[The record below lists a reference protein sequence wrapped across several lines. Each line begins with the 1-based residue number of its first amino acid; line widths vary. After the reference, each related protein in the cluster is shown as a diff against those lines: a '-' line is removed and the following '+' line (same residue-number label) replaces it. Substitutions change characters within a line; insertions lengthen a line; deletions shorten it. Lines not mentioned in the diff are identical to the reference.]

1 MLPRPPSYCEHKARD
16 LAYVRIDGQQIYLG
30 RWDSP
35 ESHVAYDEKIA
46 EWRKRQNPG
55 RYSLTMAD
63 LALKYLEYA
72 PTYYRKHGVNTGRKV
87 QRLSPVEMCNA
98 HNPCSLILTIET
110 SFMRWS
116 V

>member
-1 MLPRPPSYCEHKARD
+1 MRWFRAWERKPQNDRTEFLRMC
-16 LAYVRIDGQQIYLG
+16 G
-30 RWDSP
+30 RMP
-35 ESHVAYDEKIA
+35 AVLH
-46 EWRKRQNPG
+46 G
-55 RYSLTMAD
+55 T
-63 LALKYLEYA
+63 
-72 PTYYRKHGVNTGRKV
+72 GVNTGRKV